1 MVKCRNGFAILFCVL
16 VFSVPYL
23 NVFSQVP
30 HPAPIKGYISA
41 DSAGVRAGRV
51 VPSRMGNSLN
61 HVPAVG
67 LDTLR
72 GPFWS
77 SGEEK
82 QWASFHLS
90 STQWEWKV
98 RRPGEYASQTLT
110 GTVSSSSD
118 IMIAFSG
125 FGDLVCS
132 NPNSENVEAFYGA
145 YLGNVQV
152 DQVSWVRAQDF
163 NGRTLLIPRLPG
175 PPAPVPWCLW
185 NKINVGIVNS
195 AEEYTDDAVIT
206 FLLKVNSTW
215 TDPELTIAK

>member
-1 MVKCRNGFAILFCVL
+1 
-16 VFSVPYL
+16 
-23 NVFSQVP
+23 
-30 HPAPIKGYISA
+30 
-41 DSAGVRAGRV
+41 GVGLEAA
-51 VPSRMGNSLN
+51 
-61 HVPAVG
+61 AVG

-72 GPFWS
+72 GPFLS

-82 QWASFHLS
+82 QWASFHVS

-98 RRPGEYASQTLT
+98 RRPGEYASRTLT

-132 NPNSENVEAFYGA
+132 NPISENVEAFYGA
-145 YLGNVQV
+145 YLGNLQV

-163 NGRTLLIPRLPG
+163 NGSTLLIPRPHG

-185 NKINVGIVNS
+185 NKINVGTVNS
-195 AEEYTDDAVIT
+195 AEEYANDAVIT